1 MKSLKNVILIG
12 MPGSGKSTVGV
23 VLAKVLGYRFI
34 DSDLEIQSQEGKRLP
49 ELIEEFGTEGFLD
62 IEARVNAS
70 IEAER
75 CVIATGG
82 SVVYRDSAMQ
92 HLKEIGTVVYLKV
105 SYDILE
111 KRLHDIKGRGVVLK
125 DGQDLRGLYE
135 ERVPLYEKYADIT
148 VCEDN
153 LNVEQTIEKITEQ
166 LNKLEA

>member
-1 MKSLKNVILIG
+1 MKSSKNVILIG

-92 HLKEIGTVVYLKV
+92 HLKE
-105 SYDILE
+105 E
-111 KRLHDIKGRGVVLK
+111 ERLGDLRCRGVALQE
-125 DGQDLRGLYE
+125 GQTLQSLYE
-135 ERVPLYEKYADIT
+135 ERIPLYEKYADIT
-148 VCEDN
+148 VDETN
-153 LNVEQTIEKITEQ
+153 MSVEETMEQ
-166 LNKLEA
+166 VVLRYRSRK